1 MFFFDFLMKIK
12 DLIHILLHK
21 ILIGSNEKSVNL
33 LEVRLS
39 EISVF

>member
-21 ILIGSNEKSVNL
+21 ILIDEKSVNL